1 MKFVKPIITILIIG
15 GLAFWMFNKLQ
26 ANKAVM
32 DEKAAVK
39 EEIIAEIPVRVAK
52 VENALI
58 DNNLNL
64 TGTFEA
70 RKELNIIAEGQGR
83 LTSLTIEEGQMIR
96 KGQTVAKIDDTNI
109 QAQLATAN
117 ATVQKAE
124 KDVERYE
131 RLVKAGAISQQQF
144 EEVKLNAQNLA
155 TNVTGIQQQLK
166 YTYVKS
172 PMTGIVKEVKVEE
185 GSFATPGAMIA
196 SVIDVSRLK
205 LVVKVPEMDIVK
217 IRKGQKVE
225 VQAEVY
231 PDKVFT
237 GKISLISVQ
246 ADAGRKYDVEIE
258 LPNSKAF
265 PLKAGMYGSV
275 KINPSQGKEEYA
287 LFVPRKSII
296 SSVKD
301 AQVYVVNTENL
312 VYLKSVEVGANKEDK
327 ILIQK
332 GLTAGE
338 IVVTTG
344 QINLEEGRKVKVI
357 NVEALQAAQP
367 QAVTLKE

>member
-1 MKFVKPIITILIIG
+1 MKFIKPIITILIIG
-15 GLAFWMFNKLQ
+15 GLAFWMFGKLQ
-26 ANKAVM
+26 DNKKVIE
-32 DEKAAVK
+32 EKASLQ
-39 EEIIAEIPVRVAK
+39 EEVIAEIPVKVAS
-52 VENALI
+52 VEKALI
-58 DNNLNL
+58 DDNLNL

-83 LTSLTIEEGQMIR
+83 LTSLTIQEGQTVR
-96 KGQTVAKIDDTNI
+96 KGQTIAKIDDTNI
-109 QAQLATAN
+109 QAQLANAN
-117 ATVQKAE
+117 ASVNKAQ

-172 PMTGIVKEVKVEE
+172 PMTGIVKEMKVEE

-196 SVIDVSRLK
+196 SIIDVSRLK

-217 IRKGQKVE
+217 IKRGQKVK
-225 VQAEVY
+225 VKAEVY
-231 PDKVFT
+231 PDKIFT
-237 GKISLISVQ
+237 GKVSLISVQ

-258 LPNSKAF
+258 LPNNKSF

-275 KINPSQGKEEYA
+275 TINPSQGKEEYA

-296 SSVKD
+296 GSVKD
-301 AQVYVVNTENL
+301 AQVYVVNEEKL
-312 VYLKSVEVGANKEDK
+312 VYLKSIEVGENKEDK

-332 GLTAGE
+332 GLSEGE

-344 QINLEEGRKVKVI
+344 QINLEEGRKVKII
-357 NVEALQAAQP
+357 NAADVQTTP
-367 QAVTLKE
+367 SQAVSLK

>member
-1 MKFVKPIITILIIG
+1 MKFIKPIITILIIG
-15 GLAFWMFNKLQ
+15 GLAFWMFGKLQ
-26 ANKAVM
+26 DNKAIIE
-32 DEKAAVK
+32 EKAELK
-39 EEIIAEIPVRVAK
+39 EEVITEIPVKVAA
-52 VENALI
+52 VERAII
-58 DNNLNL
+58 DNTLNL

-83 LTSLTIEEGQMIR
+83 LTSLTIEEGQTVR

-109 QAQLATAN
+109 QAQLANAN
-117 ATVQKAE
+117 ASVDKAQ

-172 PMTGIVKEVKVEE
+172 PMTGIVKAIKVEE

-217 IRKGQKVE
+217 INKGQRVE

-231 PDKVFT
+231 PDKTFT
-237 GKISLISVQ
+237 GKVNLISVQ

-258 LPNSKAF
+258 LPNNKSF

-275 KINPSQGKEEYA
+275 KINPSQGKEKYA
-287 LFVPRKSII
+287 LFVPRKSIVG
-296 SSVKD
+296 SVKD
-301 AQVYVVNTENL
+301 AQVYVVNKENS
-312 VYLKSVEVGANKEDK
+312 VSLKSIEVGANTDDK

-332 GLTAGE
+332 GLNEGE

-357 NVEALQAAQP
+357 NMEVLQAAQP
-367 QAVTLKE
+367 QAVTLK